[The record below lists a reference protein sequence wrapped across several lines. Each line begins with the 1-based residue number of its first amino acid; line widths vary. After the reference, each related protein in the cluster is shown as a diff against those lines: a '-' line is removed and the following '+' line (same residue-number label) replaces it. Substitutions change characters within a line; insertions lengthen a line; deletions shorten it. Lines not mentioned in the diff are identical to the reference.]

1 MPGSLLLT
9 SIPASVP
16 VFYLPE
22 HLDDASAALR
32 LHRYVVIAVSTDST
46 QDRTKARQQ
55 IRSAIIT
62 LIQRCYQIDVRD
74 IEIATSSGTAPRL
87 LFSDHEAALS
97 ISHEAGL
104 SLAAICLDSSVGIDL
119 LHTKNLAKESFEW
132 QDIARIYLDPDRH
145 QMIRSLTP
153 EQQLLSFAQ
162 EWTMLEARY
171 KCAGMALS
179 EWSDTVAAG
188 RHTQLQVM
196 PAYQLD
202 LPENY
207 CGSIAFSAQ
216 KTAFTNKV

>member
-1 MPGSLLLT
+1 MPASLLLT
-9 SIPASVP
+9 PIPAPIP
-16 VFYLPE
+16 VFHLPE
-22 HLDDASAALR
+22 HLDEASTALR
-32 LHRYVVIAVSTDST
+32 LHQYVAIAISTDST
-46 QDRTKARQQ
+46 QDRTRARQQ

-62 LIQRCYQIDVRD
+62 LIQQCYQIDRRD
-74 IEIATSSGTAPRL
+74 IEIAASSGTAPRL
-87 LFSDHEAALS
+87 FFSGHEAALS

-119 LHTKNLAKESFEW
+119 LNTKSLAKESFEW

-153 EQQLLSFAQ
+153 QQQRLSFVQ
-162 EWTMLEARY
+162 EWTTLEARY

-179 EWSDTVAAG
+179 EWSDTVATG
-188 RHTQLQVM
+188 RHIKLQTM

-207 CGSIAFSAQ
+207 CGSIAFSA
-216 KTAFTNKV
+216 